1 VLVLPRCTAAAVIL
15 ALAVPSG
22 LLAQA
27 VGDRVE
33 LKASHHLGV
42 PLHAQAGGGLTF
54 ERVAGRTVATVV
66 ELQESGAWLRVQLED
81 ARSGWISRR
90 YVGRVLAAPEPP
102 DVTEDERL
110 VWLSP
115 SGCEEIVRAGR
126 RMPKSDASA
135 LRVGTW
141 NIRWFPIGCTAQE
154 DCPENATNVAWL
166 ACVIA
171 WMDLDLLSLNE
182 ILDTAAGRT
191 RLADLK
197 NQLRART
204 GVRWASDLN
213 RCGPAAAQHVGF
225 LWKTSRVRLDRFADI
240 PEMNGAFVP
249 GMSPDACA
257 ENLRPGRY
265 ARVRST
271 AAGGVTLN
279 AVSVHFDSGVANR
292 DYQNRRTAVAR
303 IATLALR
310 GRPIVELD
318 RDILV
323 LGDFNTMGRSEPSP
337 VSGEQ
342 EIATL
347 EAELAPAFRRIVPSL
362 ACSEYFQ
369 PDPTVERQRATLLDQ
384 IAVSSGMQEAATT
397 SHITGYCAVRRCADA
412 TGAMPAAYQAL
423 SDHCPTVFE
432 VTDRSL
438 DPRAPDGVV
447 P

>member
-1 VLVLPRCTAAAVIL
+1 MPRA
-15 ALAVPSG
+15 
-22 LLAQA
+22 
-27 VGDRVE
+27 
-33 LKASHHLGV
+33 
-42 PLHAQAGGGLTF
+42 
-54 ERVAGRTVATVV
+54 
-66 ELQESGAWLRVQLED
+66 
-81 ARSGWISRR
+81 
-90 YVGRVLAAPEPP
+90 
-102 DVTEDERL
+102 
-110 VWLSP
+110 
-115 SGCEEIVRAGR
+115 
-126 RMPKSDASA
+126 DASA

-141 NIRWFPIGCTAQE
+141 NIRWFPLGCPAQE

-166 ACVIA
+166 ACAIA

-182 ILDTAAGRT
+182 ILDTQAGRA

-213 RCGPAAAQHVGF
+213 RCGPASAQHVGF

-271 AAGGVTLN
+271 ASGGVTLN
-279 AVSVHFDSGVANR
+279 AVSVHFDSGVADR

-303 IATLALR
+303 IASLSLR

-337 VSGEQ
+337 VSGTQ

-347 EAELAPAFRRIVPSL
+347 EGSWRRPSVAWSRASPARSTSSPTRPSNASARCCWTRSPSAWGCRKPPRRRAS
-362 ACSEYFQ
+362 
-369 PDPTVERQRATLLDQ
+369 RAT
-384 IAVSSGMQEAATT
+384 A
-397 SHITGYCAVRRCADA
+397 R
-412 TGAMPAAYQAL
+412 
-423 SDHCPTVFE
+423 
-432 VTDRSL
+432 
-438 DPRAPDGVV
+438 
-447 P
+447 